1 MAVYKTKKPT
11 KDGREYYFRIKYK
24 DILGNVH
31 DYSSPKYKLRK
42 EAENE
47 EAKYRVKVMNNE
59 TLLENL
65 TLQQVYVKYRLYKE
79 NTLKKQ
85 TMTKLDNQFEHLKD
99 IHNIKINDLKYSHIE
114 LLKKSLDKKDFS
126 VEYKNKIIRLLINI
140 VKFSNKYYNT
150 SLEILKFC
158 DPYKNKE
165 LKKEMEFFTFEE
177 YKQFDNV
184 IDEFAWHTF
193 FEILYFM
200 GLRQGELQALQF
212 KDINFKKQEISISKT
227 LTTKLKGEKWTIS
240 PPKTK
245 NSIRVLPIPIIV
257 LNDLKMLLNEASK
270 FRDYKDT
277 WFVFGNSM
285 PFKETTIQTHKN
297 KYCKLAG
304 VKQIRIH
311 DFRHSCAS
319 LLINRGA
326 SIQLVSKYLGH
337 ANISITLKIY
347 THLYKSELDSVV
359 NLLDKL

>member
-1 MAVYKTKKPT
+1 MAIYKTKNPT

-42 EAENE
+42 DAENE
-47 EAKYRVKVMNNE
+47 EARYRVRVMNNE
-59 TLLENL
+59 IL
-65 TLQQVYVKYRLYKE
+65 TSNV
-79 NTLKKQ
+79 TLKQVFIKYCVYMESKVKKVTIQ
-85 TMTKLDNQFEHLKD
+85 KFNHQYMHFKE
-99 IHNIKINDLKYSHIE
+99 IENIKINELKSSHID
-114 LLKKSLDKKDFS
+114 LIRKQMDKNKLS
-126 VEYKNKIIRLLINI
+126 TLYKNKLLGFFKQMI
-140 VKFSNKYYNT
+140 KFSNKYYNT

-158 DPYKNKE
+158 DSYKDKN
-165 LKKEMEFFTFEE
+165 LKKEMQFFTFEE
-177 YKQFDNV
+177 YKQFDSV
-184 IDEFAWHTF
+184 IDEFVWHTF
-193 FEILYFM
+193 FEILYYM

-212 KDINFKKQEISISKT
+212 RDINFKKQELSITKT

-245 NSIRVLPIPIIV
+245 NSIRTLPLPNIV
-257 LNDLKMLLNEASK
+257 YNDLKMLLDGVSK
-270 FRDYKDT
+270 FKDYKDT
-277 WFVFGNSM
+277 WFVFGNSI
-285 PFKETTIQTHKN
+285 PFKETTIQNHKN
-297 KYCKLAG
+297 KYCKLAE

-337 ANISITLKIY
+337 ANITVTLNTY